1 MVDVSSHRSSFFF
14 WHRCQEYY
22 SNKNFFPHKV
32 YKFKSLFVLLNLTIN
47 FVQTYINTLNAI
59 TINYFLIQP
68 IIILG
73 LNLTLCSLNHVLP
86 PYFKRFKILWKRIST
101 KVSIDWIHLDTV
113 FRYIQKKKRE
123 RDYYPRRIFK
133 ASEKSSRSFNERQRE
148 KYDRICPVGLSRK
161 QASKKF
167 TEKASRTPFAGRLSV
182 EKKNSNY
189 WRNG

>member
-1 MVDVSSHRSSFFF
+1 MK
-14 WHRCQEYY
+14 E
-22 SNKNFFPHKV
+22 NF
-32 YKFKSLFVLLNLTIN
+32 YE
-47 FVQTYINTLNAI
+47 
-59 TINYFLIQP
+59 
-68 IIILG
+68 
-73 LNLTLCSLNHVLP
+73 
-86 PYFKRFKILWKRIST
+86 
-101 KVSIDWIHLDTV
+101 SIDRLDT
-113 FRYIQKKKRE
+113 FGYCFQIYTKKKERE

-167 TEKASRTPFAGRLSV
+167 TEKASRTPFAGRLAV

>member
-1 MVDVSSHRSSFFF
+1 MK
-14 WHRCQEYY
+14 E
-22 SNKNFFPHKV
+22 NF
-32 YKFKSLFVLLNLTIN
+32 YE
-47 FVQTYINTLNAI
+47 
-59 TINYFLIQP
+59 
-68 IIILG
+68 
-73 LNLTLCSLNHVLP
+73 
-86 PYFKRFKILWKRIST
+86 
-101 KVSIDWIHLDTV
+101 SIDRLDTLGYTL
-113 FRYIQKKKRE
+113 FSDIYKKKERE

-167 TEKASRTPFAGRLSV
+167 TEKASRTPFAGRLGV